1 MTKTLVAGV
10 GNIFLSDDGFGVEV
24 VRRLA
29 GRPVPEGVTVAD
41 YGIRGI
47 HLAYE
52 LLEGYD
58 RLILIDAISRGGRP
72 GDIEVLVPADVPATG
87 AIPDAHGMDPLSVF
101 GYLAAIGGDPVPTL
115 IVGCEPASL
124 EDDIGLS
131 EPVQRAV
138 DEAVEVVLDLLREHS
153 ASSSGRIGAMAH
165 VSGDLST

>member
-1 MTKTLVAGV
+1 MTKVLVAGV

-29 GRPVPEGVTVAD
+29 GHPMPEGVTVAD

-72 GDIEVLVPADVPATG
+72 GTIEVLVPDDVPATG
-87 AIPDAHGMDPLSVF
+87 AIPDAHGMDPLAVF
-101 GYLAAIGGDPVPTL
+101 AYLASIGGDPVPTL
-115 IVGCEPASL
+115 IVGCEPATL
-124 EDDIGLS
+124 EENIGLS
-131 EPVQRAV
+131 EPVEKAV
-138 DEAVEVVLDLLREHS
+138 DEAIGIVLNLIDEQTATAARDPR
-153 ASSSGRIGAMAH
+153 AIAQ
-165 VSGDLST
+165 